1 MGKYAKK
8 NVSLQRILGWNTL
21 TDVNKPSIHIAKGL
35 DRQGTHKF
43 DDLTI

>member
-8 NVSLQRILGWNTL
+8 NVSLQRILGQTTL
-21 TDVNKPSIHIAKGL
+21 TDINKLSIHIAKGL
-35 DRQGTHKF
+35 GGRKTHIF